1 MKRQCQTCGA
11 AFEGRPNRLYC
22 STKCRREAEFEKRRA
37 AGPVV
42 TGDAGADFW
51 ENWPDLK
58 FPDISFEDLDDLHVF
73 CFIDK
78 GVNDRLTSLAKNQG
92 KTISECLEFLIDE
105 YERDRGR

>member
-58 FPDISFEDLDDLHVF
+58 FPDIQEEKIPTPDFVYKMIKAPHY
-73 CFIDK
+73 
-78 GVNDRLTSLAKNQG
+78 LTGENWGYIWGYAG
-92 KTISECLEFLIDE
+92 KMESQIEN
-105 YERDRGR
+105 